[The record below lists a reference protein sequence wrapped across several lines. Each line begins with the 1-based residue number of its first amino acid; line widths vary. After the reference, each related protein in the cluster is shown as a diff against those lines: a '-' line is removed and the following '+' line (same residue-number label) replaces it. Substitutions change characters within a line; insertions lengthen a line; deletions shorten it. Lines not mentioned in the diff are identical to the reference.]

1 MNSNF
6 ITGEVIL
13 FPEGCQNTGD
23 GICHLKGK
31 LSFVSPRNGMV
42 WETKEWKN
50 PSMLWT
56 KGENPEGTTDGTT
69 LPIMARPFLGRRYD
83 LSYLKASIIH
93 DHYCYEKG
101 QIRTWQDTHLMYYD
115 ALIALKVSKTR
126 AKLMY
131 FAVYSFGPKWKIE
144 ETMFQTEMLSPRFSS
159 AVAADSSEFESL
171 LPTKARPAWKKDLSR
186 AKATS
191 IRTKTKK
198 EDYDSN
204 KFNEQ
209 FSKIESKLESN
220 PEMTLEEIEV
230 MARNLDPHNFLFE

>member
-13 FPEGCQNTGD
+13 FPEGCQNIDD

-42 WETKEWKN
+42 WETKEWQN
-50 PSMLWT
+50 PSMLWK
-56 KGENPEGTTDGTT
+56 KGLEQSGTTDGTS
-69 LPIMARPFLGRRYD
+69 LPLLARPFLGRRYD

-93 DHYCYEKG
+93 DHYCYTEGK
-101 QIRTWQDTHLMYYD
+101 IRTWQDTHLMYYD
-115 ALIALKVSKTR
+115 ALIALKVSKIR

-144 ETMFQTEMLSPRFSS
+144 ETMFQTKMLSPRFSS
-159 AVAADSSEFESL
+159 AVAAGSFEFESL
-171 LPTKARPAWKKDLSR
+171 LPTKARPARKETFSR

-191 IRTKTKK
+191 IRIKTKK

-204 KFNEQ
+204 NFNEQ
-209 FSKIESKLESN
+209 FLKIERKLESN